1 MMIVIIFNHA
11 TRELYTTTAWSKL
24 FGDSLLWIQRI
35 LGFRQPHFSSSF
47 LFSFTEKKPPLLL
60 CCSLTLTFSNFPPCQ
75 PGGGRQNS
83 WFLKN
88 LLYHHHQNENDK
100 KETQREN
107 LGWCLLSRNVGRLR
121 RLRGRDIRCLDLQLF
136 FSIFWCFKRFQT
148 VSLTARPC
156 SLLFFF
162 KHLWHLIL
170 FFKQK
175 KKIFCTVCPLNLL
188 AMSKWAKFKVFFKV
202 YKCSNLFSINTI
214 HQSAK
219 LWCIVQ
225 PLAHIFFFH
234 F

>member
-1 MMIVIIFNHA
+1 MVKIIWGLPPLNSKNFGFS
-11 TRELYTTTAWSKL
+11 TT
-24 FGDSLLWIQRI
+24 
-35 LGFRQPHFSSSF
+35 SF
-47 LFSFTEKKPPLLL
+47 FFFFSFFFYWKKPPLLL

-148 VSLTARPC
+148 VWPPVLFVVFLQISMTSDPFFQTEKKCFVQFA
-156 SLLFFF
+156 LL
-162 KHLWHLIL
+162 HSS
-170 FFKQK
+170 
-175 KKIFCTVCPLNLL
+175 CYATVG
-188 AMSKWAKFKVFFKV
+188 
-202 YKCSNLFSINTI
+202 
-214 HQSAK
+214 
-219 LWCIVQ
+219 
-225 PLAHIFFFH
+225 
-234 F
+234 

>member
-1 MMIVIIFNHA
+1 MNFTLPLHGQNYLGTPSFEFKEFWVFDNLIF
-11 TRELYTTTAWSKL
+11 LLLL
-24 FGDSLLWIQRI
+24 FFFYW
-35 LGFRQPHFSSSF
+35 
-47 LFSFTEKKPPLLL
+47 KKPPLLL

-148 VSLTARPC
+148 VWPRARALCCFSSNIYDIWSFFLNRKKNILYSLPSYT
-156 SLLFFF
+156 
-162 KHLWHLIL
+162 H
-170 FFKQK
+170 
-175 KKIFCTVCPLNLL
+175 L
-188 AMSKWAKFKVFFKV
+188 AMPQWAKMEPGKGSFF
-202 YKCSNLFSINTI
+202 
-214 HQSAK
+214 
-219 LWCIVQ
+219 
-225 PLAHIFFFH
+225 
-234 F
+234 

>member
-11 TRELYTTTAWSKL
+11 TRELRTTASRSKL

-35 LGFRQPHFSSSF
+35 LGFRQPHFSSSSF
-47 LFSFTEKKPPLLL
+47 LFYWKKPPLLL
-60 CCSLTLTFSNFPPCQ
+60 CCSLTLTFLNFPPWQ

-88 LLYHHHQNENDK
+88 SLYHHHQNENDK

-148 VSLTARPC
+148 VWPPVLFVVFLQTSMTSDPFFQTEKKCFVQFA
-156 SLLFFF
+156 LL
-162 KHLWHLIL
+162 HSS
-170 FFKQK
+170 
-175 KKIFCTVCPLNLL
+175 CYATVG
-188 AMSKWAKFKVFFKV
+188 
-202 YKCSNLFSINTI
+202 
-214 HQSAK
+214 
-219 LWCIVQ
+219 
-225 PLAHIFFFH
+225 
-234 F
+234 

>member
-1 MMIVIIFNHA
+1 MVKIIWGLPPLNSKNFGFS
-11 TRELYTTTAWSKL
+11 TT
-24 FGDSLLWIQRI
+24 
-35 LGFRQPHFSSSF
+35 SF
-47 LFSFTEKKPPLLL
+47 FFFFFFFYWKKPPLLL

-175 KKIFCTVCPLNLL
+175 KNILYSLPSQSSCYVTVG
-188 AMSKWAKFKVFFKV
+188 
-202 YKCSNLFSINTI
+202 
-214 HQSAK
+214 
-219 LWCIVQ
+219 
-225 PLAHIFFFH
+225 
-234 F
+234 

>member
-1 MMIVIIFNHA
+1 MIVIIFNHA
-11 TRELYTTTAWSKL
+11 TRELCTTTAWSKL

-175 KKIFCTVCPLNLL
+175 KKYFVQFALSIFLLCQSGLN
-188 AMSKWAKFKVFFKV
+188 SKFFLKF
-202 YKCSNLFSINTI
+202 IN
-214 HQSAK
+214 A
-219 LWCIVQ
+219 
-225 PLAHIFFFH
+225 AIFFL
-234 F
+234 